1 MRATVWCYGVR
12 NALTAREY
20 MLQGARCRS
29 TSHIHARTA
38 LFLVVQQVRSQSYS
52 KTFVLGVRIIA
63 ILARQSVEYDRLER
77 WIYAYV
83 VEVHTSW
90 NDTFWARQSVLCL
103 QLFALLTYHHTSSA
117 G

>member
-1 MRATVWCYGVR
+1 VPKYYTY
-12 NALTAREY
+12 
-20 MLQGARCRS
+20 
-29 TSHIHARTA
+29 
-38 LFLVVQQVRSQSYS
+38 SY
-52 KTFVLGVRIIA
+52 TYCFVSSCAAGPIAILLKKNLLGVRIIA
-63 ILARQSVEYDRLER
+63 ILAHQSVEYDRLEH